1 MACSKL
7 EAMAIYLVKQTC
19 GNDILA
25 SVYTLNTCMPACNK
39 HKKRGKWIV
48 RGFGENWAAEKWAQ
62 LTFGRKCLV
71 HKESNW
77 KIWLMASLCILNSR
91 GLVACKSKA
100 ALSTWGFS
108 PLQPQANW
116 NKVIINKSR
125 GEIHISIRATHNSMC
140 VFKQIWPKTVHLK
153 AKSDSSLTFML
164 INFLVRTLQCTE
176 SLIFYSSCSLRDLY
190 TMTLNWTWQAS
201 LSRS

>member
-1 MACSKL
+1 
-7 EAMAIYLVKQTC
+7 
-19 GNDILA
+19 
-25 SVYTLNTCMPACNK
+25 
-39 HKKRGKWIV
+39 
-48 RGFGENWAAEKWAQ
+48 
-62 LTFGRKCLV
+62 
-71 HKESNW
+71 
-77 KIWLMASLCILNSR
+77 MASLCILNSR

-125 GEIHISIRATHNSMC
+125 GEIHTLRPVNDATEGSTQEAPLCASCVLPKKVGKMVWVSVQFNAC
-140 VFKQIWPKTVHLK
+140 VFRQIWPKTVHLK

-201 LSRS
+201 LP